1 MVKLLYNDC
10 RCLEH
15 DGMLFM
21 EESLKVTI
29 KKLKSLEKRYKKDG
43 DARMVIKIKVIL
55 AYFRGIHIYAISQC
69 FDLSEKTI
77 NRWIKQYQKGG
88 GSDGMLA
95 KNRAGRPPK
104 LNNESLAQLKAMIE
118 KDQER
123 VWVARHVY
131 EMIVS
136 IFSVIYSIKYLP
148 ELLRKIGLS
157 FHKAVHYLVKKNEE
171 KRSEWIKNQLPKIY
185 EEHIKNGWRIF
196 YQDEVGFQTEGTL
209 SYSWGTRGKDI
220 VVKNKGRHGRVNLMG
235 VYEVGSGEF
244 FYKMTYRKVNAL
256 RFKRFLCC
264 LKRKFRNHKFIII
277 ADNASFHKA
286 KWFTAWWQKSNW
298 LKMEFLPAYSPDFN
312 PIERLWK
319 WIKHEFTHNK
329 CWSSKQDLYKHL
341 ENKLIGMTNN
351 VSSYIGTM
359 NQELLRLKAAFIQ
372 HETPFIWEEHLSKTA

>member
-55 AYFRGIHIYAISQC
+55 AYFRGIHICAISQC

-185 EEHIKNGWRIF
+185 
-196 YQDEVGFQTEGTL
+196 
-209 SYSWGTRGKDI
+209 
-220 VVKNKGRHGRVNLMG
+220 VNIQNNY
-235 VYEVGSGEF
+235 VES
-244 FYKMTYRKVNAL
+244 
-256 RFKRFLCC
+256 
-264 LKRKFRNHKFIII
+264 
-277 ADNASFHKA
+277 
-286 KWFTAWWQKSNW
+286 
-298 LKMEFLPAYSPDFN
+298 
-312 PIERLWK
+312 
-319 WIKHEFTHNK
+319 
-329 CWSSKQDLYKHL
+329 
-341 ENKLIGMTNN
+341 N
-351 VSSYIGTM
+351 VS
-359 NQELLRLKAAFIQ
+359 
-372 HETPFIWEEHLSKTA
+372 

>member
-1 MVKLLYNDC
+1 
-10 RCLEH
+10 
-15 DGMLFM
+15 
-21 EESLKVTI
+21 
-29 KKLKSLEKRYKKDG
+29 
-43 DARMVIKIKVIL
+43 
-55 AYFRGIHIYAISQC
+55 
-69 FDLSEKTI
+69 
-77 NRWIKQYQKGG
+77 
-88 GSDGMLA
+88 MLA

-209 SYSWGTRGKDI
+209 SYSWGTKGKDI

-264 LKRKFRNHKFIII
+264 LKRKFIN
-277 ADNASFHKA
+277 
-286 KWFTAWWQKSNW
+286 QKNG
-298 LKMEFLPAYSPDFN
+298 FN
-312 PIERLWK
+312 P
-319 WIKHEFTHNK
+319 
-329 CWSSKQDLYKHL
+329 Y
-341 ENKLIGMTNN
+341 
-351 VSSYIGTM
+351 
-359 NQELLRLKAAFIQ
+359 
-372 HETPFIWEEHLSKTA
+372 